1 MRTGP
6 ACHANG
12 IPPTPGHHPDT
23 RQPRTRTD
31 RQVTQPSSFSSSEMS
46 ISSTTYPRARKDAAV
61 VGALAAMTRLSLIH
75 ISEPTRPY

>member
-31 RQVTQPSSFSSSEMS
+31 RQVTQPSSFSNSLTGVVTFFCNLH
-46 ISSTTYPRARKDAAV
+46 IAPRTPADV
-61 VGALAAMTRLSLIH
+61 VVDK
-75 ISEPTRPY
+75 